1 MIIMIMDEYCD
12 YDYYDYYCYDYYDY
26 YDNGWIL
33 LWFKNIVMIQK
44 YCDNRLILWWLNSI
58 IIEGIKVVFFCFFLR
73 KDFTSTKS
81 TNCKQIFLDVLH
93 IKNAILFVIFL
104 TLNKSKNY

>member
-44 YCDNRLILWWLNSI
+44 YCDNRWILWWLNSI
-58 IIEGIKVVFFCFFLR
+58 IIEGIKVVCFFFYE
-73 KDFTSTKS
+73 KISQAPKV
-81 TNCKQIFLDVLH
+81 QI
-93 IKNAILFVIFL
+93 A
-104 TLNKSKNY
+104 NKFS